1 MASPL
6 VSGGWLHAT
15 VPIDNPYGESG
26 TGFLVARALS
36 QNESRIFLVTNKHV
50 VCKDPGRRATT
61 PFIMCHFNTLND
73 DGSPGKTS
81 GQIPLR
87 NPDGLVRYREHA
99 DSDTDVCAFDVTD
112 VMVLNPSIQK
122 RWISYAAFGI
132 EQKRIELDISAGEE
146 IVTIGYPMGLR
157 QGDSNFPLI
166 RQGMIATRI
175 GERIHDQVPE
185 GNGGNR
191 SRTMRAFLFDGATI
205 PGSSGSPV
213 LLKPTT
219 GRLVGNSLM
228 FGESPIVLLG
238 IVAETKFAPI
248 NLNGTTTPN
257 FAGLGV
263 AFDAET
269 IIEVIEMFFPS

>member
-36 QNESRIFLVTNKHV
+36 QNESRVFLVTNKHV
-50 VCKDPGRRATT
+50 VCKEPGRRATT
-61 PFIMCHFNTLND
+61 PYITCHFNTLNE
-73 DGSPGKTS
+73 DGSTGKTS

-87 NPDGLVRYREHA
+87 NDDGRVRYREHT
-99 DSDTDVCAFDVTD
+99 DPDTDVCAFDVTD
-112 VMVLNPSIQK
+112 VMVLNPTIQK
-122 RWISYAAFGI
+122 RWIIYEAFGI

-157 QGDSNFPLI
+157 QGDSNFPLV

-175 GERIHDQVPE
+175 GDRIHDQVAD
-185 GNGGNR
+185 GNGNTR
-191 SRTMRAFLFDGATI
+191 SRNLRAFLFDGATI
-205 PGSSGSPV
+205 HGSSGSPV

-219 GRLVGNSLM
+219 GRLVGNNLM
-228 FGESPIVLLG
+228 LGESPIVLLG
-238 IVAETKFAPI
+238 IVAETRFAPI
-248 NLNGTTTPN
+248 NVNGTITPN

-269 IIEVIEMFFPS
+269 IVETIELFFQS